1 MSFEAVIFDLGGV
14 VLGSPLHAINRYEHH
29 LGLAKNA
36 INRVAAE
43 TAPQGAWSRLERGE
57 LPMEAFYTEFEQDC
71 AQYGYEISAR
81 TMFEWMA
88 AESLPREAMLQAIR
102 TIRARGLRVGAL
114 TNNWAAAAE
123 SDPSDAGGD
132 ASSQRSDG
140 TRDLRVHFDVF
151 IESSVEGIRKP
162 DPRMYQLACAR
173 LRVEPSRAVFLDD
186 IGANLKTARA
196 LGLTTIKVDEPG
208 AALAL
213 LERTLGFSLSDAETH
228 VT

>member
-1 MSFEAVIFDLGGV
+1 MSFQAVIFDLGGV
-14 VLGSPLHAINRYEHH
+14 VLGSPLHAINRYEQH
-29 LGLAKNA
+29 LGLAQNA

-43 TAPQGAWSRLERGE
+43 TAPHGAWSRLERGE
-57 LPMEAFYTEFEQDC
+57 LPMDVFYAEFESDC
-71 AQYGYEISAR
+71 ANAGYEISAR

-88 AESLPREAMLQAIR
+88 AESLPRDAMLAAIR

-123 SDPSDAGGD
+123 PGSVSSGGGP
-132 ASSQRSDG
+132 AQSDG

-162 DPRMYQLACAR
+162 DPRMYELACTR
-173 LRVEPSRAVFLDD
+173 LEVEPARAVFLDD
-186 IGANLKTARA
+186 IGANLKPARA

-213 LERTLGFSLSDAETH
+213 LERTLGFPLEHDAGTAK
-228 VT
+228 